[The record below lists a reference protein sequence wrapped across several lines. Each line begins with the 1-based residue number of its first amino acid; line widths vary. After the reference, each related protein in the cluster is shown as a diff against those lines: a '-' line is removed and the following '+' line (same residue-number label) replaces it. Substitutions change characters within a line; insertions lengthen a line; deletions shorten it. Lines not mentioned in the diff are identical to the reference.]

1 MDFELTDEQKMFQKL
16 AKDFADREIEP
27 IAEEIERE
35 GKIIPSVWDMLSK
48 MANVGLLG
56 IMVPEKYGGLGQ
68 GLVTYILAL
77 EQIHYPVTPCTWLMG
92 AQGLSE
98 LFERYGTEEQMQEYL
113 PPIVEGKILPSGAFT
128 EEATGSDPRMF
139 KTTAVLENGQWVING
154 AKRFTTYGHLHG
166 FSLIYCKTDG
176 DMISGII
183 VPKDAPGYTC
193 SKPWGLLGVRG
204 LETVDVFLR
213 DVKVPEKNLVGE
225 RGKAALV
232 LMEMV
237 AEGRLAIAIRSV
249 ACGQRALDEAVKY
262 AKERTTMKGPIAKMQ
277 GHQWLLAEMACR
289 VEASRLLT
297 YKAAVLKENHKPAA
311 VQASMAKLF
320 AGQAGEW
327 VASQSLQIHGAYGY
341 TTDYKIERIF
351 RAAKQ
356 SEIAEGVNEAQRT
369 TIGGA
374 LVRD

>member
-1 MDFELTDEQKMFQKL
+1 MDFELNEEQKMFQKL

-35 GKIIPSVWDMLSK
+35 AKMPVWDMLKK
-48 MANVGLLG
+48 MADVGLLG

-68 GLVTYILAL
+68 GLMTYILAL
-77 EQIHYPVTPCTWLMG
+77 EQIHYSVTPCTWLLG
-92 AQGLSE
+92 SQGLSE
-98 LFERYGTEEQMQEYL
+98 LFEKYGTEEQMQEYM
-113 PPIVEGKILPSGAFT
+113 PPVVQGKIMPSGAFT
-128 EEATGSDPRMF
+128 EPATGSDPRLF
-139 KTTAVLENGQWVING
+139 TTTAVLENGQWVING
-154 AKRFTTYGHLHG
+154 VKRFATFGHLNG
-166 FSLIYCKTDG
+166 FALIYCKTDG

-183 VPKDAPGYTC
+183 VPKDAPGYTT
-193 SKPWGLLGVRG
+193 SKPWGLMGVRG

-225 RGKAALV
+225 RGKAAFV

-249 ACGQRALDEAVKY
+249 AVGQRALDEAVKY

-297 YKAAVLKENHKPAA
+297 YKAAYLKESHKPAEVA
-311 VQASMAKLF
+311 ASIAKLF
-320 AGQAGEW
+320 SGQAGEW

-341 TTDYKIERIF
+341 TTDYKIERIY

-356 SEIAEGVNEAQRT
+356 SQIAEGVNESQRT
-369 TIGGA
+369 TIGSA

>member
-16 AKDFADREIEP
+16 ARDFTDREIEP

-35 GKIIPSVWDMLSK
+35 GKIPSVWDMLSK
-48 MANVGLLG
+48 MADVGLLG

-68 GLVTYILAL
+68 GIMTYILAL
-77 EQIHYPVTPCTWLMG
+77 EQVHYAVTPCTWLMG
-92 AQGLSE
+92 SQGLSE
-98 LFERYGTEEQMQEYL
+98 LFELFGTEEQMQEYM
-113 PPIVEGKILPSGAFT
+113 PPVVEGKILPSGAYT
-128 EEATGSDPRMF
+128 EASTGSDPRLF
-139 KTTAVLENGQWVING
+139 TTTAVLENGQWVING
-154 AKRFTTYGHLHG
+154 VKRFTTYGHLDG
-166 FSLIYCKTDG
+166 FAIIFCKTDG

-183 VPKDAPGYTC
+183 VPKDTPGYSC
-193 SKPWGLLGVRG
+193 SKPWGLMGVRG

-225 RGKAALV
+225 RGKAIQL

-249 ACGQRALDEAVKY
+249 ACGQRALDEAIMY

-297 YKAAVLKENHKPAA
+297 YKAGFLKEHNKPAA
-311 VQASMAKLF
+311 VASSIAKLF

-356 SEIAEGVNEAQRT
+356 SEIAEGVNEVQRT